1 MKRQK
6 NKKWSRLVIA
16 GIAFCSSVLMAGP
29 ASAVDMPEQQDIK
42 SSIVIEPRYTG
53 LRVFSATLTIDNSG
67 KAVCIGNARTNAA
80 YTCEATLELQQKN
93 NGSWRNVHKWA
104 SSGQYNDFEEDWYVK
119 SGYDYRLKL
128 SADIYSSTGKFVTSY
143 TTYSGIVDY

>member
-6 NKKWSRLVIA
+6 KWSRVVIT
-16 GIAFCSSVLMAGP
+16 GIAFCSAVLMAGT
-29 ASAVDMPEQQDIK
+29 ASAIAMPEQQNIE

-53 LRVFSATLTIDNSG
+53 LRVFSATLTIDNAG
-67 KAVCIGNARTNAA
+67 KALCIGNARTNTA

-93 NGSWRNVHKWA
+93 NNSWSNVHKWT
-104 SSGQYNDFEEDWYVK
+104 SSGQNNDLEEEWYVK

-128 SADIYSSTGKFVTSY
+128 SADIYSSTGKFVTNY
-143 TTYSGIVDY
+143 TTYSGIVKY

>member
-1 MKRQK
+1 MKRQ
-6 NKKWSRLVIA
+6 KKWSRLVIT
-16 GIAFCSSVLMAGP
+16 GIAFCSAVLMAGT
-29 ASAVDMPEQQDIK
+29 ASAIAMPEQHNIK

-53 LRVFSATLTIDNSG
+53 LRVFSATLTIDNDG
-67 KAVCIGNARTNAA
+67 KALCIGNARTNAA

-93 NGSWRNVHKWA
+93 NNSWSNVHKWT
-104 SSGQYNDFEEDWYVK
+104 SSGQTNDLEEELYVK

-143 TTYSGIVDY
+143 TTYSGIVEY

>member
-6 NKKWSRLVIA
+6 KWSRFVIT
-16 GIAFCSSVLMAGP
+16 GIAFCSAVLIAGT
-29 ASAVDMPEQQDIK
+29 ASAIAMPEQQNIE

-53 LRVFSATLTIDNSG
+53 LRVFSATLTIDNAG
-67 KAVCIGNARTNAA
+67 KALCIGNARTNTA

-93 NGSWRNVHKWA
+93 NNSWSNVHKWT
-104 SSGQYNDFEEDWYVK
+104 SSGQTNDLEEEWYVK

-143 TTYSGIVDY
+143 TTYSGIVEY